1 MINLHERT
9 HGHLW
14 AAVLCHLPEKKRIR
28 RASRGEERKKQRKV
42 KEKEIEEILTY
53 MPPSPATAESLH
65 IYTMWTLVKKGA
77 KKFNV
82 FKIEV
87 V

>member
-1 MINLHERT
+1 MKEHMNTCGLQFCVISQK
-9 HGHLW
+9 
-14 AAVLCHLPEKKRIR
+14 KKRIR

-53 MPPSPATAESLH
+53 MHNLH